1 MVMRQ
6 LINHPVKTKDTTNQ
20 SQQSTNQSNENP
32 TPTQQQMIKYD
43 TIKNSMDESIK
54 YAKESLQLDV
64 KDGMS
69 WYILA
74 NCYVAKFFSPFVQQN
89 SVLLKQAISAYNLAL
104 KDESVASFQ
113 SDLYFNK

>member
-6 LINHPVKTKDTTNQ
+6 LINVPVKASKDQTSSQ
-20 SQQSTNQSNENP
+20 SQQSSSQITTSQTNQSATDTIVHP
-32 TPTQQQMIKYD
+32 QQQQMIKYD
-43 TIKNSMDESIK
+43 NIKNLMDESIK

-89 SVLLKQAISAYNLAL
+89 SVLLKQVTFYL
-104 KDESVASFQ
+104 
-113 SDLYFNK
+113 